1 MELNT
6 EKLMSLIDELENGMP
21 VSDFKEQVLSY
32 HPYEIS
38 EAVSELD
45 DEVRLRF
52 YSFLSAKELAPIWEH
67 FDESLVLEDIRKQ
80 KIRFGTRILEN
91 MALDDAARVLQE
103 MEIHERTKFLNLIS
117 PDISNVLK
125 EILQYDSEAV
135 GSIMLPS
142 FLKISPDQMI
152 KEASKVLVQDAVTV
166 DFINYLYVI
175 EDEN

>member
-1 MELNT
+1 MELNI

-67 FDESLVLEDIRKQ
+67 FDESLVLSRIKKR
-80 KIRFGTRILEN
+80 KIRFGTRSLEN
-91 MALDDAARVLQE
+91 MSLDDAARFLQE
-103 MEIHERTKFLNLIS
+103 MEIHEITKLLNYMS
-117 PDISNVLK
+117 QDI
-125 EILQYDSEAV
+125 
-135 GSIMLPS
+135 
-142 FLKISPDQMI
+142 
-152 KEASKVLVQDAVTV
+152 
-166 DFINYLYVI
+166 
-175 EDEN
+175 